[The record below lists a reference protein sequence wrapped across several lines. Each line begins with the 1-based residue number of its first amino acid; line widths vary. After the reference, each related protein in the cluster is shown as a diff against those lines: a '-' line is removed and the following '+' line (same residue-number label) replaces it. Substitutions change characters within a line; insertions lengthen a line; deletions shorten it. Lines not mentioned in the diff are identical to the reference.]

1 LKKDSYLIIYLK
13 GMLMGISD
21 LIPGV
26 SGGTI
31 ALITGIYN
39 DFIHSLNNINLKNI
53 IKLIKG
59 NFSTNLTYFKFDIL
73 LTIVLGIIS
82 SIIIF
87 SQIISNAID
96 IHPTKVFSF
105 FFGLILASIPYIIRG
120 ISLFKIKNFVIFIAS
135 IIITTVILNL
145 GYFENENN
153 TIIYIFL
160 SGFICSCAMILP
172 GISGAYILLILNSYD
187 FILQKLN
194 DFLNNFEFDDFKWIL
209 IFIIGIIT
217 GALTF
222 SKFVKFLLNK
232 FKEATIISLTGLI
245 IGSLPKLYPHN
256 IEDLKTIFLMENLID
271 YMYMIIGLLF
281 VILLNRF
288 FKKNEAS

>member
-1 LKKDSYLIIYLK
+1 
-13 GMLMGISD
+13 MGISD
-21 LIPGV
+21 IIPGV

-53 IKLIKG
+53 IKLFKG
-59 NFSTNLTYFKFDIL
+59 NFLTNLTDFKFDLL
-73 LTIVLGIIS
+73 LTIILGIIS

-135 IIITTVILNL
+135 IILTTVILNL

-232 FKEATIISLTGLI
+232 FKEVTIISLTGLI

-256 IEDLKTIFLMENLID
+256 IEDLKTIFLMEKLID

-288 FKKNEAS
+288 FKKNEAK

>member
-1 LKKDSYLIIYLK
+1 
-13 GMLMGISD
+13 MGISD

-31 ALITGIYN
+31 ALITGIYK
-39 DFIHSLNNINLKNI
+39 DFIHSLNNIKLKNI
-53 IKLIKG
+53 IKLFKG
-59 NFSTNLTYFKFDIL
+59 NFLTNLTYFKFDIL
-73 LTIVLGIIS
+73 FTIILGIIS
-82 SIIIF
+82 SIVIF

-105 FFGLILASIPYIIRG
+105 FFGLILASIPYIIRD
-120 ISLFKIKNFVIFIAS
+120 ISLFKIKNFVIFLAS
-135 IIITTVILNL
+135 IILTTVILNL
-145 GYFENENN
+145 GYFEDENN
-153 TIIYIFL
+153 TIFYIFL

-194 DFLNNFEFDDFKWIL
+194 DFLSNFEFEDFKWIL
-209 IFIIGIIT
+209 IFIVGIIT
-217 GALTF
+217 GVLTF

-232 FKEATIISLTGLI
+232 FKEATIVSLTGLI
-245 IGSLPKLYPHN
+245 IGSLPELYPHKLEN
-256 IEDLKTIFLMENLID
+256 LSTVFFMENLTD
-271 YMYMIIGLLF
+271 YIYMIIGVLF

-288 FKKNEAS
+288 FKKNEAN

>member
-1 LKKDSYLIIYLK
+1 
-13 GMLMGISD
+13 MLMGISD

-31 ALITGIYN
+31 ALITGIYD
-39 DFIHSLNNINLKNI
+39 DFIHALNNIKLKNT
-53 IKLIKG
+53 IKLLKG
-59 NFSTNLTYFKFDIL
+59 NFLTNLTYFKFDIL

-96 IHPTKVFSF
+96 THPTKVFSF
-105 FFGLILASIPYIIRG
+105 FFGLILASIPYIVKG
-120 ISLFKIKNFVIFIAS
+120 ISLFKIKNFVLFVAS
-135 IIITTVILNL
+135 IILTTVILNL

-153 TIIYIFL
+153 TIFYIFL

-194 DFLNNFEFDDFKWIL
+194 NFLSSFEFDDFKWIL

-217 GALTF
+217 GVLTF
-222 SKFVKFLLNK
+222 SKFVKFLLHK
-232 FKEATIISLTGLI
+232 FKEGTIVCLTGLI
-245 IGSLPKLYPHN
+245 IGSLPKLYPHK
-256 IEDLKTIFLMENLID
+256 IEDFRTVFLMENLTD
-271 YMYMIIGLLF
+271 YIFMIIGLLF

-288 FKKNEAS
+288 FKKNEAK

>member
-1 LKKDSYLIIYLK
+1 
-13 GMLMGISD
+13 MGISD
-21 LIPGV
+21 IIPGV

-53 IKLIKG
+53 IKLFKG

-73 LTIVLGIIS
+73 LTIVLGIIT

-135 IIITTVILNL
+135 IILTTVILNL

-222 SKFVKFLLNK
+222 SKFVKFLLDK
-232 FKEATIISLTGLI
+232 FKEETIISLTGLI

-271 YMYMIIGLLF
+271 HIYMIIGLLF
-281 VILLNRF
+281 VILLNGF
-288 FKKNEAS
+288 FKKNEAK

>member
-1 LKKDSYLIIYLK
+1 
-13 GMLMGISD
+13 MGISD

-39 DFIHSLNNINLKNI
+39 DFIHSLNNIKLNNI
-53 IKLIKG
+53 IKLFEG
-59 NFSTNLTYFKFDIL
+59 NFLTNLTYFKFDIL
-73 LTIVLGIIS
+73 FTIILGIIS

-87 SQIISNAID
+87 SQLISNAID

-135 IIITTVILNL
+135 IILTTTILSL

-153 TIIYIFL
+153 TIFYIFF

-194 DFLNNFEFDDFKWIL
+194 DFLNNFEFEDFKWIL

-217 GALTF
+217 GVLTF

-232 FKEATIISLTGLI
+232 FKEATIVSLTGLI
-245 IGSLPKLYPHN
+245 IGSLPELYPHKLEN
-256 IEDLKTIFLMENLID
+256 LSTVFFMENLTD
-271 YMYMIIGLLF
+271 YIYMIIGVLF

-288 FKKNEAS
+288 FKKNEAN

>member
-1 LKKDSYLIIYLK
+1 
-13 GMLMGISD
+13 MGISD

-39 DFIHSLNNINLKNI
+39 DFIHSLNNIKLNNI
-53 IKLIKG
+53 IKLFKG
-59 NFSTNLTYFKFDIL
+59 NFLTNLTYFKFDIL

-105 FFGLILASIPYIIRG
+105 FFGLILASIPYIIRD

-135 IIITTVILNL
+135 IILTTAILNL

-153 TIIYIFL
+153 TIFYIFF

-194 DFLNNFEFDDFKWIL
+194 DFLSNFEFEDFKWIL
-209 IFIIGIIT
+209 IFIVGIIT
-217 GALTF
+217 GVLTF

-232 FKEATIISLTGLI
+232 FKEATIVSLTGLI
-245 IGSLPKLYPHN
+245 IGSLPELYPHKLEN
-256 IEDLKTIFLMENLID
+256 LSTVFFMENLTD
-271 YMYMIIGLLF
+271 YIYMIIGLLF

-288 FKKNEAS
+288 FKKNEAN

>member
-1 LKKDSYLIIYLK
+1 
-13 GMLMGISD
+13 MLMGISD

-288 FKKNEAS
+288 FKKNEAK

>member
-1 LKKDSYLIIYLK
+1 
-13 GMLMGISD
+13 MGISD

-39 DFIHSLNNINLKNI
+39 DFIHSLNNIKLKNI
-53 IKLIKG
+53 IKLFKG
-59 NFSTNLTYFKFDIL
+59 NFLTNLTYFKFDIL
-73 LTIVLGIIS
+73 FTIVLGIIS

-105 FFGLILASIPYIIRG
+105 FFGLILASIPYIIKG
-120 ISLFKIKNFVIFIAS
+120 ISLLKIKNFVIFIAS
-135 IIITTVILNL
+135 IILTTAILNL

-153 TIIYIFL
+153 TIFYIFF

-194 DFLNNFEFDDFKWIL
+194 DFLSNFEFEDFKWIL
-209 IFIIGIIT
+209 IFIVGIIT
-217 GALTF
+217 GVLTF

-232 FKEATIISLTGLI
+232 FKEATIVSLTGLI
-245 IGSLPKLYPHN
+245 IGSLPELYPHKLEN
-256 IEDLKTIFLMENLID
+256 LSTVFFMENLTD
-271 YMYMIIGLLF
+271 YIYMIIGVLF

-288 FKKNEAS
+288 LKKNEAN

>member
-1 LKKDSYLIIYLK
+1 
-13 GMLMGISD
+13 MLMGISD

-53 IKLIKG
+53 KKLFKG
-59 NFSTNLTYFKFDIL
+59 NFLTNLTDFKFDIL
-73 LTIVLGIIS
+73 LTIILGIIS

-105 FFGLILASIPYIIRG
+105 FFGLILASIPYIIKG

-135 IIITTVILNL
+135 IILTTVILNL

-288 FKKNEAS
+288 FKKNEAK

>member
-1 LKKDSYLIIYLK
+1 
-13 GMLMGISD
+13 MGISD

-288 FKKNEAS
+288 FKKNEAK

>member
-1 LKKDSYLIIYLK
+1 
-13 GMLMGISD
+13 MGISD
-21 LIPGV
+21 IIPGV

-53 IKLIKG
+53 IKLFKG

-73 LTIVLGIIS
+73 LTIVLGIIT

-135 IIITTVILNL
+135 IILTTVILNL

-222 SKFVKFLLNK
+222 SKFVKFLLDK

-271 YMYMIIGLLF
+271 HIYMIIGLLF

-288 FKKNEAS
+288 FKKNEAK

>member
-1 LKKDSYLIIYLK
+1 
-13 GMLMGISD
+13 MGISD

-39 DFIHSLNNINLKNI
+39 DFIHSLNNIKLKNI
-53 IKLIKG
+53 IRLFNG
-59 NFSTNLTYFKFDIL
+59 NFLTNLTYFKFDIL
-73 LTIVLGIIS
+73 LAIVFGIIS

-105 FFGLILASIPYIIRG
+105 FFGLILASIPYIMKG
-120 ISLFKIKNFVIFIAS
+120 ISLFKIKNFVFFLTS
-135 IIITTVILNL
+135 IILSTALLNL

-153 TIIYIFL
+153 TIFYIFL

-194 DFLNNFEFDDFKWIL
+194 NFLSNFELDDFKWIL
-209 IFIIGIIT
+209 IFIIGILT
-217 GALTF
+217 GILTF
-222 SKFVKFLLNK
+222 SKFVKFLLKK
-232 FKEATIISLTGLI
+232 FKEVTIVSLSGLI

-256 IEDLKTIFLMENLID
+256 IKDLSTVFLIENLTD
-271 YMYMIIGLLF
+271 YIYMIIGLLF

-288 FKKNEAS
+288 FKKNESN

>member
-1 LKKDSYLIIYLK
+1 
-13 GMLMGISD
+13 MGISD

-39 DFIHSLNNINLKNI
+39 DFIHSLNNIKLKNI
-53 IKLIKG
+53 IKLFNG
-59 NFSTNLTYFKFDIL
+59 NFLTNLTYFKFDIL
-73 LTIVLGIIS
+73 LAIVFGIIS

-105 FFGLILASIPYIIRG
+105 FFGLILASIPYIMKG
-120 ISLFKIKNFVIFIAS
+120 ISLFKIKNFVFFLTS
-135 IIITTVILNL
+135 IILSTALLNL

-153 TIIYIFL
+153 TIFYIFL

-194 DFLNNFEFDDFKWIL
+194 NFLSNFELDDFKWIL
-209 IFIIGIIT
+209 IFIIGILT
-217 GALTF
+217 GILTF
-222 SKFVKFLLNK
+222 SKFVKFLLKK
-232 FKEATIISLTGLI
+232 FKEVTIISLSGLI

-256 IEDLKTIFLMENLID
+256 IKDLSTVFLIENLTD
-271 YMYMIIGLLF
+271 YIYMIIGLLF

-288 FKKNEAS
+288 LKKNESN

>member
-1 LKKDSYLIIYLK
+1 
-13 GMLMGISD
+13 MGISD

-39 DFIHSLNNINLKNI
+39 DFIHSLNNIKLNNI
-53 IKLIKG
+53 IKLFKG
-59 NFSTNLTYFKFDIL
+59 NFLTNLTYFKFDIL
-73 LTIVLGIIS
+73 FTIVLGIIS

-120 ISLFKIKNFVIFIAS
+120 ISLFKIKNFVIFLAS
-135 IIITTVILNL
+135 IILTTVILNL
-145 GYFENENN
+145 GYFEDENN
-153 TIIYIFL
+153 TIFYIFL

-194 DFLNNFEFDDFKWIL
+194 DFLSNFEFEDFKWIL
-209 IFIIGIIT
+209 IFIVGIIT
-217 GALTF
+217 GVLTF

-232 FKEATIISLTGLI
+232 FKEATIVSLTGLI
-245 IGSLPKLYPHN
+245 IGSLPELYPHK
-256 IEDLKTIFLMENLID
+256 LENLSTVFFIENLTD
-271 YMYMIIGLLF
+271 YIYMIIGLLF

-288 FKKNEAS
+288 FKKNEAN

>member
-1 LKKDSYLIIYLK
+1 
-13 GMLMGISD
+13 MGISD
-21 LIPGV
+21 IIPGV

-39 DFIHSLNNINLKNI
+39 DFIYSLNNINLKNI
-53 IKLIKG
+53 IKLFKG

-73 LTIVLGIIS
+73 LTIVLGIIT

-135 IIITTVILNL
+135 IILTTVILNL

-153 TIIYIFL
+153 TIFYIFL

-194 DFLNNFEFDDFKWIL
+194 DFLNNFEFDDFKLIL

-222 SKFVKFLLNK
+222 SKFVKFLLDK
-232 FKEATIISLTGLI
+232 FKEETIISLTGLI

-271 YMYMIIGLLF
+271 HIYMIIGLLF
-281 VILLNRF
+281 VILLNGF
-288 FKKNEAS
+288 FKKNEAK

>member
-1 LKKDSYLIIYLK
+1 MTYC
-13 GMLMGISD
+13 
-21 LIPGV
+21 
-26 SGGTI
+26 
-31 ALITGIYN
+31 
-39 DFIHSLNNINLKNI
+39 SLSV
-53 IKLIKG
+53 
-59 NFSTNLTYFKFDIL
+59 F
-73 LTIVLGIIS
+73 GIIS

-120 ISLFKIKNFVIFIAS
+120 ISLFKIKNFVIFSAS
-135 IIITTVILNL
+135 IILTTTILNL

-153 TIIYIFL
+153 TIFYVFL

-194 DFLNNFEFDDFKWIL
+194 DFLNNFEFEDFKWIL
-209 IFIIGIIT
+209 IFIIGIIA
-217 GALTF
+217 GVLTF

-232 FKEATIISLTGLI
+232 FKEATIVSLTGLVM
-245 IGSLPKLYPHN
+245 GSLPELYPHKLEN
-256 IEDLKTIFLMENLID
+256 LSTVFSMENLTD
-271 YMYMIIGLLF
+271 YIYMIIGLLF

-288 FKKNEAS
+288 LKKNEAN

>member
-1 LKKDSYLIIYLK
+1 
-13 GMLMGISD
+13 MGISD

-39 DFIHSLNNINLKNI
+39 DFIHSLNNIKLNNI
-53 IKLIKG
+53 IKLFEG
-59 NFSTNLTYFKFDIL
+59 NFLTNLTYFKFDIL
-73 LTIVLGIIS
+73 FTIILGIIS

-87 SQIISNAID
+87 GQLISNAID

-135 IIITTVILNL
+135 IILTTTILSL

-153 TIIYIFL
+153 TIFYIFF

-194 DFLNNFEFDDFKWIL
+194 DFLNNFEFEDFKWIV
-209 IFIIGIIT
+209 IFIIGITT
-217 GALTF
+217 GVLTF

-232 FKEATIISLTGLI
+232 FKEATIVSLTGLI
-245 IGSLPKLYPHN
+245 IGSLPELYPHKLEN
-256 IEDLKTIFLMENLID
+256 LSTVFFMENLTD
-271 YMYMIIGLLF
+271 YIYMIIGVLF

-288 FKKNEAS
+288 FKKNEAN

>member
-1 LKKDSYLIIYLK
+1 
-13 GMLMGISD
+13 MGISD
-21 LIPGV
+21 IIPGV

-53 IKLIKG
+53 IKLFKG
-59 NFSTNLTYFKFDIL
+59 NFSTNLTYFKFDLL
-73 LTIVLGIIS
+73 LTIVLGIIT

-120 ISLFKIKNFVIFIAS
+120 ISLFKIKNFVIFIAA
-135 IIITTVILNL
+135 IILTTVILNL

-222 SKFVKFLLNK
+222 SKFVKFLLDK

-256 IEDLKTIFLMENLID
+256 IEDLKTFFLMENLID
-271 YMYMIIGLLF
+271 HIYMIIGLLF

-288 FKKNEAS
+288 FKKNEAK

>member
-1 LKKDSYLIIYLK
+1 
-13 GMLMGISD
+13 MGISD

-39 DFIHSLNNINLKNI
+39 DFIHSLNNIKLNNI
-53 IKLIKG
+53 IKLFKG
-59 NFSTNLTYFKFDIL
+59 NFLTNLTYFKFDIL

-288 FKKNEAS
+288 FKKNEAN

>member
-1 LKKDSYLIIYLK
+1 
-13 GMLMGISD
+13 MLMGISD

-39 DFIHSLNNINLKNI
+39 DFIHSLNNIKLKNI
-53 IKLIKG
+53 KKLFKG
-59 NFSTNLTYFKFDIL
+59 NFLTNLTYFKFDIL

-96 IHPTKVFSF
+96 VHPTKVFSF

-135 IIITTVILNL
+135 IILTTAILNL

-153 TIIYIFL
+153 TIFYIFF

-194 DFLNNFEFDDFKWIL
+194 DFLSNFEFEDFKWIL
-209 IFIIGIIT
+209 IFIVGIIT
-217 GALTF
+217 GVLTF

-232 FKEATIISLTGLI
+232 FKEATIVSLTGLI
-245 IGSLPKLYPHN
+245 IGSLPELYPHKLEN
-256 IEDLKTIFLMENLID
+256 LSTVFFMENLTD
-271 YMYMIIGLLF
+271 YIYMIIGLLF

-288 FKKNEAS
+288 FKKNEAN

>member
-1 LKKDSYLIIYLK
+1 
-13 GMLMGISD
+13 MLMGISD
-21 LIPGV
+21 IIPGV

-53 IKLIKG
+53 IKLFKG
-59 NFSTNLTYFKFDIL
+59 NFSTNLTYFKFDLL
-73 LTIVLGIIS
+73 LTIVLGIIT

-120 ISLFKIKNFVIFIAS
+120 ISLFKIKNFVIFIAA
-135 IIITTVILNL
+135 IILTTVILNL

-222 SKFVKFLLNK
+222 SKFVKFLLDK

-256 IEDLKTIFLMENLID
+256 IEDLKTFFLMENLID
-271 YMYMIIGLLF
+271 HIYMIIGLLF

-288 FKKNEAS
+288 FKKNEAK

>member
-288 FKKNEAS
+288 FKKNEAK

>member
-1 LKKDSYLIIYLK
+1 
-13 GMLMGISD
+13 MLMGISD

-31 ALITGIYN
+31 ALVTGIYN
-39 DFIHSLNNINLKNI
+39 DFIHSLNNIKLNNI
-53 IKLIKG
+53 IKLFKG
-59 NFSTNLTYFKFDIL
+59 NFLTNLTYFKFDIL
-73 LTIVLGIIS
+73 FTIVLGIIS

-105 FFGLILASIPYIIRG
+105 FFGLILASIPYIIKG
-120 ISLFKIKNFVIFIAS
+120 ISLLKIKNFVIFTAS
-135 IIITTVILNL
+135 IILTTAILNL

-153 TIIYIFL
+153 TIFYIFL

-194 DFLNNFEFDDFKWIL
+194 DFLSNFEFEDFKWIL
-209 IFIIGIIT
+209 IFIVGIIA
-217 GALTF
+217 GVLTF

-232 FKEATIISLTGLI
+232 FKEATIVSLTGLI
-245 IGSLPKLYPHN
+245 IGSLPELYPHK
-256 IEDLKTIFLMENLID
+256 LENLTD
-271 YMYMIIGLLF
+271 YIYMIIGVLF
-281 VILLNRF
+281 VIILNRF
-288 FKKNEAS
+288 FKKNEAN